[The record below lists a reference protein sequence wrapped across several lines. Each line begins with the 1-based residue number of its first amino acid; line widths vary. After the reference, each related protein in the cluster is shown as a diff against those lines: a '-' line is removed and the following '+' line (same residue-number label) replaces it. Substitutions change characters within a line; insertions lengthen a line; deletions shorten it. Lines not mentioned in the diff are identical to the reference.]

1 VVFHA
6 RFPRRLGRPYTTST
20 TLISEMVSLKL
31 LCFSAADDELI
42 NAWLSAR
49 GL

>member
-1 VVFHA
+1 M
-6 RFPRRLGRPYTTST
+6 

-31 LCFSAADDELI
+31 FYSSAADDELI
-42 NAWLSAR
+42 DTWLLVM

>member
-1 VVFHA
+1 M
-6 RFPRRLGRPYTTST
+6 

-31 LCFSAADDELI
+31 LCSSAADDNLVD
-42 NAWLSAR
+42 AWLSVK

>member
-1 VVFHA
+1 M
-6 RFPRRLGRPYTTST
+6 

-31 LCFSAADDELI
+31 LGSSASDDELI
-42 NAWLSAR
+42 DAWLSVK

>member
-1 VVFHA
+1 M
-6 RFPRRLGRPYTTST
+6 

-31 LCFSAADDELI
+31 LCSSAAYDEFI
-42 NAWLSAR
+42 PVWLSVK

>member
-1 VVFHA
+1 M
-6 RFPRRLGRPYTTST
+6 

-31 LCFSAADDELI
+31 LFSSAADDELVDP
-42 NAWLSAR
+42 WLSVR

>member
-1 VVFHA
+1 M
-6 RFPRRLGRPYTTST
+6 

-31 LCFSAADDELI
+31 LSSSAADDELDD
-42 NAWLSAR
+42 AWLPVR

>member
-1 VVFHA
+1 M
-6 RFPRRLGRPYTTST
+6 

-31 LCFSAADDELI
+31 LCSSAADEELI
-42 NAWLSAR
+42 AAWLSVR

>member
-1 VVFHA
+1 M
-6 RFPRRLGRPYTTST
+6 

-31 LCFSAADDELI
+31 LCSSAADDEFI
-42 NAWLSAR
+42 DAWLSVR

>member
-1 VVFHA
+1 M
-6 RFPRRLGRPYTTST
+6 

-31 LCFSAADDELI
+31 LCSSAVDDELI
-42 NAWLSAR
+42 EVWLSVR